1 MELPKDR
8 KIYLN
13 TTAALKAHTLIIRTE
28 GVRPYTVSLVAR
40 LQDFLI
46 RFLVFKGRAGKG
58 I

>member
-13 TTAALKAHTLIIRTE
+13 ITAALKAYALITKTE
-28 GVRPYTVSLVAR
+28 GVRLYTISLVTR

-46 RFLVFKGRAGKG
+46 RLLVFKRHISKG